1 MAFGPLCLG
10 HNQPQETEG
19 LQGRRYSSSLVLLQ
33 MQVTVFSQG
42 LEASWVRS
50 RCTGFTSTPFR
61 LEFLF
66 SVLLTYR
73 TYRSHKSMLKL
84 SKGCKIEY
92 FRERRD
98 QGESSVAKT
107 LTHAPCLYTHSPHWA
122 VSTGRAACLP
132 CSRCQS

>member
-1 MAFGPLCLG
+1 MSLHKANLVLPLRG
-10 HNQPQETEG
+10 FW
-19 LQGRRYSSSLVLLQ
+19 SSLSGKPRDYREGGIHLLLSYDKCK
-33 MQVTVFSQG
+33 VTAVG
-42 LEASWVRS
+42 PDLEAPWMRF
-50 RCTGFTSTPFR
+50 RYTGFTSTPFR

-73 TYRSHKSMLKL
+73 TYRSHKSMLTL

-107 LTHAPCLYTHSPHWA
+107 LTHAPWLYTHSTHWA
-122 VSTGRAACLP
+122 VS
-132 CSRCQS
+132 S